1 MSMRKIG
8 VLTSGGDS
16 PGMNAAVMSVA
27 RSAALYGIP
36 LIGVKRGY
44 NGLLRKSSNLK
55 DDLQELTMELVLDI
69 ADEPGTYLRTARCL
83 EFKFRLRDSL
93 EYLIGRGYVDF
104 LSGGALGF
112 DQMAAEIVLSLREK
126 YPWIRLIMVI
136 PYDGQADKWT
146 EDQRRRWLGI
156 IEASDRVIHISHA
169 YDKGVFFRR
178 NHYMVE
184 QADLLLAAY
193 DGQPGGTAGT
203 VAYAKRH
210 GVRVVRLPPVRA
222 SMRNVG

>member
-1 MSMRKIG
+1 
-8 VLTSGGDS
+8 
-16 PGMNAAVMSVA
+16 MNKKSVCKCCA
-27 RSAALYGIP
+27 FT
-36 LIGVKRGY
+36 GY
-44 NGLLRKSSNLK
+44 RPAKMPWGY
-55 DDLQELTMELVLDI
+55 
-69 ADEPGTYLRTARCL
+69 DEMDARCL
-83 EFKFRLRDSL
+83 EFKFRLRESL

-136 PYDGQADKWT
+136 PYDGQADRWT
-146 EDQRRRWLGI
+146 EDQRKRWLDI
-156 IEASDRVIHISHA
+156 IEASDKVIHISHA

-184 QADLLLAAY
+184 RADLLLAAY

-203 VAYAKRH
+203 VDYAKRH
-210 GVRVVRLPPVRA
+210 GVRVVRIPPVKA
-222 SMRNVG
+222 PMRNVG